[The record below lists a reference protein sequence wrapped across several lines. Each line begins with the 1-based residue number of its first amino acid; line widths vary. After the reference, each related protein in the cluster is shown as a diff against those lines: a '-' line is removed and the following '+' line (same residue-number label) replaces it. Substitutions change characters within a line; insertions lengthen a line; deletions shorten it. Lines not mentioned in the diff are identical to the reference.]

1 MNDVAFHQDYLG
13 IEQPAIGQLIRELRQ
28 TLKLTQEKF
37 AAQLG
42 VSFPTINRWEN
53 GHATPSPLA
62 LKQIDMLF
70 NQLSQSP
77 DATLR
82 ERSQAMRGKYFPAR
96 ELKA

>member
-1 MNDVAFHQDYLG
+1 MAFHQQYVG

-37 AAQLG
+37 AVQLG
-42 VSFPTINRWEN
+42 VTFPTINRWEN

-62 LKQIDMLF
+62 LKQIELLLQQMSEL
-70 NQLSQSP
+70 P

-82 ERSQAMRGKYFPAR
+82 ERCREMRGKYFPK
-96 ELKA
+96 ELNA